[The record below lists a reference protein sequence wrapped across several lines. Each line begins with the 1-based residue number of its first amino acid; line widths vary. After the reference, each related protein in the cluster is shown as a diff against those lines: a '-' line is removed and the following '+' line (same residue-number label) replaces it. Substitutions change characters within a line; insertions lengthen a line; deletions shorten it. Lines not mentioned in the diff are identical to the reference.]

1 MPKMSSLDATTDI
14 CHFMRESP
22 HLTVQRAA
30 LTMPSHT
37 TLTFPL
43 CSKPNMSLE
52 PLQQGFPAALCP
64 AMCCMRSS

>member
-52 PLQQGFPAALCP
+52 TPAAGV
-64 AMCCMRSS
+64 SSSAVPCHVLHA